1 MNRIRHEVFWPAFL
15 LLFAALVMSI
25 LFPENFLETV
35 RLMNTELLKKFGSSF
50 SIVVL
55 LMVFSCIFIWISPLG
70 NVRIGGDMAV
80 PLLNRWRLFAITLC
94 TTIATG
100 ILFWGCAEPIYHFNS
115 PPESSGITAG
125 TEDAAVFAMSTVYL
139 HWTFTPYAIYTLPTI
154 AFALAFYNYNSGF
167 NLASML
173 FPFIKKDN
181 NGLVKPNAQL
191 SSIVD
196 VLCLFALIAGMSAS
210 LGTGILTLA
219 GGLNFS
225 LGIEKNQ
232 FLLFAICF
240 ITVVAFIISASSGL
254 MKGIRILSSI
264 NVYAFIMIA
273 LFIFFL
279 GPIQGILSISFKGLA
294 LYFTGFFEKNLYNV
308 IHPGDPWANSWTVF
322 FWANW
327 MAWAPI
333 SAMFLGRISRGYR
346 VRELILIIWIVPSI
360 FSMIWMSIFSGTA
373 LSFQMDKTADLTTVL
388 NKDGYESVIYAI
400 MNSYPLKAALSLF
413 FIFIVFLSYVTAA
426 DSNTEAMSA
435 MSTKNISADSAS
447 APIFLKIIWGVLIG
461 ATAYIMISAAG
472 IEGIKMLSNL
482 GGLPAL
488 LLLTA
493 VTIGMLMLSI
503 SSFFKK

>member
-1 MNRIRHEVFWPAFL
+1 MNKIKHQVFWPAFA
-15 LLFAALVMSI
+15 LLFSALIVSV
-25 LFPENFLETV
+25 LYPKQFLDTV
-35 RLMNTELLKKFGSSF
+35 TSLNDQVLKIFGSSF

-55 LMVFSCIFIWISPLG
+55 LMVFTTIIIWFSPVG
-70 NVRIGGDMAV
+70 KIRIGGEMAT
-80 PLLNRWRLFAITLC
+80 PLLNRWRWFAITLC

-100 ILFWGCAEPIYHFNS
+100 ILFWGSAEPIYHFNS
-115 PPESSGITAG
+115 PPQSSGIVGG
-125 TEDAAVFAMSTVYL
+125 TEEAAVFAMSTVYL
-139 HWTFTPYAIYTLPTI
+139 HWTFTPYAIYTVPTI

-167 NLASML
+167 SLASML
-173 FPFIKKDN
+173 FPFFDKA
-181 NGLVKPNAQL
+181 NGVGLKPSKTL

-196 VLCLFALIAGMSAS
+196 VICLFALVAGMSAS
-210 LGTGILTLA
+210 LGTGVLTLA
-219 GGLNFS
+219 GGLNYS
-225 LGIEKNQ
+225 LGIEKSQ
-232 FLLFAICF
+232 FLIFVICLV
-240 ITVVAFIISASSGL
+240 TVIAFVISASSGL

-264 NVYAFIMIA
+264 NVYAFIVIA
-273 LFIFFL
+273 LFFLFL
-279 GPIQGILSISFKGLA
+279 GPLQGIFTISMKGLA
-294 LYFTGFFEKNLYNV
+294 AFFTGFFEKNLYNV
-308 IHPGDPWANSWTVF
+308 IHPSDAWANSWTVF
-322 FWANW
+322 FWAVW

-346 VRELILIIWIVPSI
+346 VRELILFNWIIPAL

-373 LSFQMDKTADLTTVL
+373 LSFQLDKTADLTAVL

-447 APIFLKIIWGVLIG
+447 APMFLKIIWGVLIG
-461 ATAYIMISAAG
+461 ATSYIMISAAG
-472 IEGIKMLSNL
+472 VDGIKMLSNL

-493 VTIGMLMLSI
+493 VTIGMLKLSI

>member
-1 MNRIRHEVFWPAFL
+1 MNKIRHLVFWPAFI
-15 LLFAALVMSI
+15 LLFTALVISV
-25 LFPENFLETV
+25 LFPKEFLETV
-35 RLMNTELLKKFGSSF
+35 SVLNKQLLQKFGSSF
-50 SIVVL
+50 SVVVL
-55 LMVFSCIFIWISPLG
+55 LMVFTCILICCSPLG
-70 NVRIGGDMAV
+70 KIKIGGATAT
-80 PLLNRWRLFAITLC
+80 PLLNRWRLFSITLC

-100 ILFWGCAEPIYHFNS
+100 ILFWGSAEPIYHFNS
-115 PPESSGITAG
+115 PPQSSGIVAG
-125 TEDAAVFAMSTVYL
+125 TEDAAVFAMSSVFL
-139 HWTFTPYAIYTLPTI
+139 HWTFTPYAIYTVPTI

-167 NLASML
+167 SLASML
-173 FPFIKKDN
+173 FPFFGKNQNLDS
-181 NGLVKPNAQL
+181 KPNSKL

-219 GGLNFS
+219 GGLNFA

-232 FLLFAICF
+232 FLLFSICF
-240 ITVVAFIISASSGL
+240 VTVAAFVISASSGL

-264 NVYAFIMIA
+264 NVYAFIVIA
-273 LFIFFL
+273 LFIFLL
-279 GPIQGILSISFKGLA
+279 GPIQGILSISFKGFSA
-294 LYFTGFFEKNLYNV
+294 YISGFFEKNLYNI
-308 IHPGDPWANSWTVF
+308 IHPGDAWANDWTVF

-333 SAMFLGRISRGYR
+333 SAMFLGRISRGYT
-346 VRELILIIWIVPSI
+346 VRELILFNWIVPAL
-360 FSMIWMSIFSGTA
+360 FSMVWMSIFSGTA
-373 LSFQMDKTADLTTVL
+373 LSFQLDKTADLSEVL
-388 NKDGYESVIYAI
+388 KNDGYESVIYAI
-400 MNSYPLKAALSLF
+400 MNSYPLKAFVSLF

-447 APIFLKIIWGVLIG
+447 APMFLKIIWGVVIG
-461 ATAYIMISAAG
+461 ATAYIMINAAG

-493 VTIGMLMLSI
+493 VTIGMLKLSVT
-503 SSFFKK
+503 SFIRK

>member
-1 MNRIRHEVFWPAFL
+1 MNKIKHQVFWPAFA
-15 LLFAALVMSI
+15 LLFSALIVSV
-25 LFPENFLETV
+25 LYPKQFLDTV
-35 RLMNTELLKKFGSSF
+35 TSLNDQVLKIFGSSF

-55 LMVFSCIFIWISPLG
+55 LMVFTTIIIWFSPVG
-70 NVRIGGDMAV
+70 KIRIGGEMAT
-80 PLLNRWRLFAITLC
+80 PLLNRWRWFAITLC

-100 ILFWGCAEPIYHFNS
+100 ILFWGSAEPIYHFNS
-115 PPESSGITAG
+115 PPQSSGIAGG
-125 TEDAAVFAMSTVYL
+125 TEEAAVFAMSTVYL
-139 HWTFTPYAIYTLPTI
+139 HWTFTPYAIYTVPTI

-167 NLASML
+167 SLASML
-173 FPFIKKDN
+173 FPFFDKA
-181 NGLVKPNAQL
+181 NGEGLKPNKTL

-196 VLCLFALIAGMSAS
+196 VICLFALVAGMSAS
-210 LGTGILTLA
+210 LGTGVLTLA
-219 GGLNFS
+219 GGLNYS
-225 LGIEKNQ
+225 LGIEKSQ
-232 FLLFAICF
+232 FLIFVICLV
-240 ITVVAFIISASSGL
+240 TVIAFVISASSGL

-264 NVYAFIMIA
+264 NVYAFIVIA
-273 LFIFFL
+273 LFFLFL
-279 GPIQGILSISFKGLA
+279 GPLQGIFTISMKGLA
-294 LYFTGFFEKNLYNV
+294 AYFTGFFEKNLYNV
-308 IHPGDPWANSWTVF
+308 IHPGDAWANSWTVF
-322 FWANW
+322 FWAVW

-346 VRELILIIWIVPSI
+346 VRELILFNWIIPAL

-373 LSFQMDKTADLTTVL
+373 LSFQLDKTADLTAVL

-447 APIFLKIIWGVLIG
+447 APMFLKIIWGVLIG
-461 ATAYIMISAAG
+461 ATSYIMISAAG
-472 IEGIKMLSNL
+472 VDGIKMLSNL

-493 VTIGMLMLSI
+493 VTIGMLKLSI